1 MQWLY
6 RCLHHSS
13 LPWRTRQISR
23 CGWKNG
29 AENCPHGKHF
39 VLENTKLYG
48 DPQIKIWSD
57 DAETLNPDRKDWFLA
72 RQITEA
78 GLVDFF
84 LSFLSSSSVLAK
96 PLQSLEPTSYKSYA
110 QLKSPDFFN
119 RASIIKRSHIIL
131 GAFLLMRNPEQDLTY
146 SQLTARQ
153 FPSQGIWETTTMTSS
168 PCIELQIDL

>member
-1 MQWLY
+1 MTSNSGPAFENWRKKIILAIPLDHPSPGCRHKDHKKKVQDFKMHNSTTVMDKMDCLLSFALHLGYMQWLY

-29 AENCPHGKHF
+29 AENFPPDKHF

-57 DAETLNPDRKDWFLA
+57 NAETLNPDRKDWFLA

-78 GLVDFF
+78 GLVEFF
-84 LSFLSSSSVLAK
+84 LIL
-96 PLQSLEPTSYKSYA
+96 
-110 QLKSPDFFN
+110 
-119 RASIIKRSHIIL
+119 SIIKFSV
-131 GAFLLMRNPEQDLTY
+131 G
-146 SQLTARQ
+146 
-153 FPSQGIWETTTMTSS
+153 
-168 PCIELQIDL
+168 